1 MTTDD
6 RNIEIVRLANEDNH
20 NSDNTNLNNNNTTT
34 LQMNGENNSNVE
46 NENITFNVIDLNNN
60 NNSNNVAKAIR
71 DFFPAASRV
80 EDDAGSGLPA
90 ISDYVHHI
98 LSGDNDDETRSDTA
112 YLQ

>member
-6 RNIEIVRLANEDNH
+6 RNIEIVRLAND
-20 NSDNTNLNNNNTTT
+20 NNTTT
-34 LQMNGENNSNVE
+34 FQMNGENNSNVE
-46 NENITFNVIDLNNN
+46 NENKTFNVIDINNN
-60 NNSNNVAKAIR
+60 SSNNVAKAIR

-90 ISDYVHHI
+90 ISDDVHHI
-98 LSGDNDDETRSDTA
+98 LSGDNDDDTRSDTA